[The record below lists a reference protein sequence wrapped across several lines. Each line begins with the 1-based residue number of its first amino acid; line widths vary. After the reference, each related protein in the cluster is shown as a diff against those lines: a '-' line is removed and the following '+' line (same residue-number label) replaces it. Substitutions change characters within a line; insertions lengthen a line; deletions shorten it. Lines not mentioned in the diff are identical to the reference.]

1 MKKIAL
7 ITDGIWPYVI
17 GGMQKHS
24 YYLCKYFAKNQIH
37 VDLFHF
43 NQSELDINTLDVFTE
58 EEKKYIHP
66 TVVEFPDVASGFGHY
81 IINSYRYSLN
91 VYDLIKDKL
100 DEYDFIYTKGFTGWH
115 IMREKKKGINCPP
128 IGVKFH
134 GYEMFQKAPD
144 LKSKITQIL
153 LLRKPVK
160 EISQLADV
168 VFSYGGKIT
177 DIVKS
182 IGVSPNK
189 IIELPSGVEE
199 STIVSEIKPVA
210 QKIKFVYLGRYERR
224 KGVEELNKA
233 LRSFSNPDFEFHFIG
248 NIPSGKQLQLPFIK
262 YHGEMRDK
270 QELSSIL
277 KQCDVLVCPSHSEG
291 MPNVI
296 LEAMAGG
303 LAVIATNVGATNVL
317 VNEKT
322 GWLIEKPSVSE
333 IKKAIQKV
341 ISIPPSDIDSKK
353 KSALSLMK
361 EKFTWEKLM
370 AELIQKITP
379 AKS

>member
-1 MKKIAL
+1 LKKIAL

-43 NQSELDINTLDVFTE
+43 NQSKLDINALDVFTE
-58 EEKKYIHP
+58 EEKKFIHSH
-66 TVVEFPDVASGFGHY
+66 VLEFPDVARGFGHY

-91 VYDLIKDKL
+91 IYELIKGKL
-100 DEYDFIYTKGFTGWH
+100 SEYDFIYTKGFTGWH
-115 IMREKKKGINCPP
+115 FIREKKKGIKCPP

-134 GYEMFQKAPD
+134 GYEMFQRAPD
-144 LKSKITQIL
+144 FKSKISQIL

-160 EISQLADV
+160 EISQNADV

-177 DIVKS
+177 DIIKS
-182 IGVSPNK
+182 IGVSQNK

-199 STIVSEIKPVA
+199 STVVGEIKPTST
-210 QKIKFVYLGRYERR
+210 KIKFVYLGRYERR

-233 LRSFSNPDFEFHFIG
+233 LKSFSNPDFEFHFIG
-248 NIPSGKQLQLPFIK
+248 NIPSEKQLHLPFVK

-270 QELSSIL
+270 KELNTLL
-277 KQCDVLVCPSHSEG
+277 KQNDVLVCPSHSEG

-296 LEAMAGG
+296 LEAMACG
-303 LAVIATNVGATNVL
+303 LAVLATDVGATNVL

-322 GWLIEKPSVSE
+322 GWLIERPSVNG
-333 IKKAIQKV
+333 IKNAIQKI
-341 ISIPPSDIDSKK
+341 ISSPASEIDSKK
-353 KSALSLMK
+353 KSALDSIK
-361 EKFTWEKLM
+361 EKFTWEKLISQ
-370 AELIQKITP
+370 LISEIK
-379 AKS
+379 KLH

>member
-43 NQSELDINTLDVFTE
+43 NQSELDINALDVFTE
-58 EEKKYIHP
+58 EEKKFIHSH
-66 TVVEFPDVASGFGHY
+66 VLEFPDVARGFGHY

-100 DEYDFIYTKGFTGWH
+100 NEYDFIYTKGFTGWH
-115 IMREKKKGINCPP
+115 IMREKKKGIKCPP

-134 GYEMFQKAPD
+134 GYEMFQRAPD

-177 DIVKS
+177 DIITS
-182 IGVSPNK
+182 IGVSPDK

-199 STIVSEIKPVA
+199 STVASEIKPTA
-210 QKIKFVYLGRYERR
+210 QKIRFVYLGRYERR
-224 KGVEELNKA
+224 KGIEELNKA
-233 LRSFSNPDFEFHFIG
+233 LRSFSNSNFEFHFIG
-248 NIPSGKQLQLPFIK
+248 NIPDEKQLQLPFVK

-270 QELSSIL
+270 NELSALL
-277 KQCDVLVCPSHSEG
+277 KQNDVLVCPSHSEG

-296 LEAMAGG
+296 LEAMACG
-303 LAVIATNVGATNVL
+303 LAVLATDVGATNVL

-322 GWLIEKPSVSE
+322 GWLIRNSSVSE
-333 IKKAIQKV
+333 IKKAIQNIV
-341 ISIPPSDIDSKK
+341 SSPASEMDSKK
-353 KSALSLMK
+353 KVALSLIK
-361 EKFTWEKLM
+361 EKFTWEKLIL
-370 AELIQKITP
+370 ELIQKINQT
-379 AKS
+379 KS